1 MIRGRVHKFADNVDT
16 DAIIAVKWAGLTDP
30 KELGKHCMETIDP
43 GFAGR
48 VKPGDILV
56 AGRNFGCGSSR
67 EIAPWSI
74 KGAGIAC
81 VVAESFA
88 RIFFRN
94 GINISLPLV
103 QCPEA
108 AQAAQEGDI
117 LEIDLASGKIRNQ
130 TQGTFFQASPY
141 PEFIQELIRAGGLV
155 EYTRKRLSKG
165 DFQTIRGK
173 R

>member
-1 MIRGRVHKFADNVDT
+1 MICGRVHKLGHNVDT

-30 KELGKHCMETIDP
+30 KELGKHCMETVDP
-43 GFAGR
+43 DFAKR
-48 VKPGDILV
+48 VNPGDILV

-94 GINISLPLV
+94 GINISLPLI
-103 QCPEA
+103 QCAEA
-108 AQAAQEGDI
+108 ARAAQEGDI
-117 LEIDLASGKIRNQ
+117 LEIDTTSGKIRNR
-130 TQGTFFQASPY
+130 TQGILFQASPY

-155 EYTRKRLSKG
+155 DYTRERL
-165 DFQTIRGK
+165 TRGI
-173 R
+173 

>member
-1 MIRGRVHKFADNVDT
+1 MIRGRVHRFGHNVDT

-30 KELGKHCMETIDP
+30 KELGKHCLEIIDP
-43 GFAGR
+43 GFSGR
-48 VKPGDILV
+48 VQPGDILV
-56 AGRNFGCGSSR
+56 AGKNFGCGSSR

-94 GINISLPLV
+94 GINISLPLI
-103 QCPEA
+103 QCAEA
-108 AQAAQEGDI
+108 AQAAREGDI

-130 TQGTFFQASPY
+130 TQGTSFQASPY

-155 EYTRKRLSKG
+155 EYTRKRLARG
-165 DFQTIRGK
+165 DCQEMNRE

>member
-1 MIRGRVHKFADNVDT
+1 MICGRVHKLGHNVDT

-30 KELGKHCMETIDP
+30 KELGKHCMETVDP
-43 GFAGR
+43 GFADR
-48 VKPGDILV
+48 VSPGDILV

-94 GINISLPLV
+94 GINISLPLI
-103 QCPEA
+103 QCAEA
-108 AQAAQEGDI
+108 ARAAQEGDM
-117 LEIDLASGKIRNQ
+117 LEIDTTSGQIRNR
-130 TQGTFFQASPY
+130 TQGTLFQASPY

-155 EYTRKRLSKG
+155 DYTRERLSRR
-165 DFQTIRGK
+165 T
-173 R
+173 

>member
-1 MIRGRVHKFADNVDT
+1 MICGRVHKLGHNVDT

-30 KELGKHCMETIDP
+30 KELGKHCMETVDP
-43 GFAGR
+43 GFADR
-48 VKPGDILV
+48 VSPGDILV

-94 GINISLPLV
+94 GINISLPLI
-103 QCPEA
+103 QCAEA
-108 AQAAQEGDI
+108 ARAAQEGDM
-117 LEIDLASGKIRNQ
+117 LEIDTTSGKIRNR
-130 TQGTFFQASPY
+130 TQGTLFQASPY

-155 EYTRKRLSKG
+155 DYTRERLSRR
-165 DFQTIRGK
+165 T
-173 R
+173 